1 MSGRVLRG
9 GRGFTLVELLIAV
22 LLSAIVIIAL
32 GTLITNATKVFDTTS
47 QSGLALDRLHMAL
60 DVVRNDLRTAGYEMA
75 PNAGLD
81 DPRLYK
87 GLRKP
92 CSNPSWMGG
101 EKFVAVKLLDGGA
114 TLALTGS
121 DADAFPPSSYV
132 SGKKP
137 DRLELAGAFRTG
149 QRFHPDT
156 AAPGASSLTLFN
168 PSMSN
173 ELAEYVFDGAILGVV
188 NKQGGMQFLRA
199 GIVTWGNPTGVVGL
213 ASGDTF
219 LGEVGDFGSDSLCR
233 FDFLDKSDVIVSLQR
248 IAYDVVQ
255 DPVAATDFLL
265 VREELDASGESL
277 DPPRRVIIA
286 RNIVDF
292 QVWFDGVA
300 GATGLV
306 PDMQN
311 DGDRS
316 GELWSDDEGTIP
328 NEKMGGTS
336 DVQVERARYAYL
348 QISARHDAATKGLAA
363 DGSGEA
369 LKMTFPLYPN
379 VPGSQERS
387 YVSTVRGEVTLTNFA
402 FADVR

>member
-1 MSGRVLRG
+1 MMLSRMR
-9 GRGFTLVELLIAV
+9 RGFTLVELLIAV
-22 LLSAIVIIAL
+22 LLSSIVVIAL

-47 QSGLALDRLHMAL
+47 QSGLALDRLHLAM
-60 DVVRNDLRTAGYEMA
+60 DVVRNDLRTAGYEMV

-92 CSNPSWMGG
+92 CANPSWMGT
-101 EKFVAVKLLDGGA
+101 EKFVAVKLEDGGA
-114 TLALTGS
+114 TLALTGN
-121 DADAFPPSSYV
+121 DADAFPPASYV

-168 PSMSN
+168 PALSN
-173 ELAEYVFDGAILGVV
+173 EMADYVFDGAILGVV

-199 GIVTWGNPTGVVGL
+199 GAITWGNPTGVVGL

-219 LGEVGDFGSDSLCR
+219 QGEIGAFGSDSLCR
-233 FDFLDKSDVIVSLQR
+233 FDFLDKSDVVVALQR
-248 IAYDVVQ
+248 VSYDVVQ

-265 VREELDASGESL
+265 VREELDASGASL

-286 RNIVDF
+286 RNIIDF

-300 GATGLV
+300 GATGIV
-306 PDMQN
+306 PDLQN

-316 GELWSDDEGTIP
+316 GEVWSDDEGTIP
-328 NEKMGGTS
+328 NDKMGGTS
-336 DVQVERARYAYL
+336 DVQVERARYAYI
-348 QISARHDAATKGLAA
+348 QISARYDGPTKGLVP

-369 LKMTFPLYPN
+369 LKQTFPLYPN
-379 VPGSQERS
+379 VPGSEERS
-387 YVSTVRGEVTLTNFA
+387 YVSTVRGEVALTNFA